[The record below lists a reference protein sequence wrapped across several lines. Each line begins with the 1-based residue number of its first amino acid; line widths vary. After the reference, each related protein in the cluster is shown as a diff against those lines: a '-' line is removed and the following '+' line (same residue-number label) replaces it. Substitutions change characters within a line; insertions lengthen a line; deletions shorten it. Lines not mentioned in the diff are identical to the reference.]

1 LAENRSIQPP
11 FLWHVPPQAGCCRVE
26 WTRAARTRWRS
37 LASRIALTHHQ
48 LVDRHQQARTSTA
61 GDRQSARAFSMTSRS
76 GLRAGRHR
84 RPPHPADLAER
95 NIPDSTARKA
105 AGVVGRTL
113 SIANGRAPAG
123 GHGPIGPWS
132 SCRSSRPSRGRRH
145 RRSGTSRT
153 DGDTQA
159 CRPRDFAYLWVVE
172 HGGAGSGS
180 RPCETTACSA
190 AAGCRVDRLRP
201 DKPGRLHRSR
211 PQARAAGQAGIG
223 RGVSPRSGEVSV
235 SLDVTEHA
243 ELERDSRGARAAH
256 PPEW

>member
-1 LAENRSIQPP
+1 MAENRSIQPP

-37 LASRIALTHHQ
+37 LASRIELTHHQ

-145 RRSGTSRT
+145 HRSGTSRT
-153 DGDTQA
+153 DGDNQA

-172 HGGAGSGS
+172 HGGGRVRVPTVRDRRLQRGGRLQGRPAVAGQTGTAAPLEATGARSGSGRH
-180 RPCETTACSA
+180 RP
-190 AAGCRVDRLRP
+190 GC
-201 DKPGRLHRSR
+201 
-211 PQARAAGQAGIG
+211 
-223 RGVSPRSGEVSV
+223 
-235 SLDVTEHA
+235 
-243 ELERDSRGARAAH
+243 
-256 PPEW
+256 

>member
-1 LAENRSIQPP
+1 
-11 FLWHVPPQAGCCRVE
+11 
-26 WTRAARTRWRS
+26 
-37 LASRIALTHHQ
+37 
-48 LVDRHQQARTSTA
+48 
-61 GDRQSARAFSMTSRS
+61 MTSRS

-105 AGVVGRTL
+105 AGVVGRTW

-123 GHGPIGPWS
+123 GHGPIGAWS

-145 RRSGTSRT
+145 RRRGTSRT
-153 DGDTQA
+153 DGDNQA

-172 HGGAGSGS
+172 HGGAGFGS
-180 RPCETTACSA
+180 RPCETAACSA
-190 AAGCRVDRLRP
+190 AAGCRGDRLRP

-223 RGVSPRSGEVSV
+223 RGVSPRSGEISV
-235 SLDVTEHA
+235 SLHVTEHA

>member
-1 LAENRSIQPP
+1 VAASSTDWHRLDEIPEEFSAENRSIQPP
-11 FLWHVPPQAGCCRVE
+11 VLWHVPPQAGCCRVE

-37 LASRIALTHHQ
+37 APHGSRSRTTSWSTATS
-48 LVDRHQQARTSTA
+48 RPEPAQQATV
-61 GDRQSARAFSMTSRS
+61 QSARAFSMTSRS

-145 RRSGTSRT
+145 HRSGTSRT
-153 DGDTQA
+153 DGDNQA

-180 RPCETTACSA
+180 RPCGTTACSA
-190 AAGCRVDRLRP
+190 AVPLQG
-201 DKPGRLHRSR
+201 
-211 PQARAAGQAGIG
+211 
-223 RGVSPRSGEVSV
+223 
-235 SLDVTEHA
+235 
-243 ELERDSRGARAAH
+243 
-256 PPEW
+256 